1 MGWKTLR
8 VSDEVGIM
16 DALFFR
22 GICHRD
28 RDGSTKNRDGCF
40 FPVAVTDDICIYF
53 RDGPRIRDGR
63 RDPVARDGSVAY
75 GSVAS
80 RDGSVRPVTDPS
92 ISHIGSEDC
101 GKPSS
106 H

>member
-1 MGWKTLR
+1 MKGVLKYKYFF
-8 VSDEVGIM
+8 GIMAM

-28 RDGSTKNRDGCF
+28 GSTKNRDGSF

-53 RDGPRIRDGR
+53 RDGRRIRDGR

-92 ISHIGSEDC
+92 ISHIGSV
-101 GKPSS
+101 GVG
-106 H
+106 

>member
-1 MGWKTLR
+1 MA
-8 VSDEVGIM
+8 M

-28 RDGSTKNRDGCF
+28 GSTKNRDGSTKNRDGCF
-40 FPVAVTDDICIYF
+40 FPVAVTDNICIYF

-92 ISHIGSEDC
+92 ISDIGS
-101 GKPSS
+101 GT
-106 H
+106 